1 MALLDQI
8 KARMFQAMKA
18 GNTLEK
24 EILKVAMGEI
34 TTDAARP
41 GRKGD
46 DEETQGIL
54 RKLVKSNEESM
65 EASQDEA
72 QKAQLRAENE
82 VLATFLPKS
91 LGLPEIVAALAPV
104 ADAVKAAGNDGQATG
119 VAMKHLKTLGAV
131 VNGKDV
137 SAAVRQL
144 RGA

>member
-1 MALLDQI
+1 MSLLDQI
-8 KARMFQAMKA
+8 KARMFAAMKS
-18 GNTLEK
+18 GNVTER

-34 TTDAARP
+34 TTEAARP

-46 DEETQGIL
+46 DAETEGIL

-65 EASQDEA
+65 EASQDET
-72 QKAQLRAENE
+72 QKAQLRAEIE
-82 VLATFLPKS
+82 VLNTFLPKS
-91 LGLPEIVAALAPV
+91 LGVAEVVAALAPV

-119 VAMKHLKTLGAV
+119 VAMKHLKSLGAV

-144 RGA
+144 RA

>member
-18 GNTLEK
+18 GNAVER

-46 DEETQGIL
+46 DEEAQAIL
-54 RKLVKSNEESM
+54 KKLVKSNEESI
-65 EASQDEA
+65 EASQDET
-72 QKAQLRAENE
+72 QKAQLRAEIQ
-82 VLATFLPKS
+82 VIGDFLPKS
-91 LGLPEIVAALAPV
+91 LGVDEIVAALAPV

-119 VAMKHLKTLGAV
+119 VAMKHLKSLGAV

-137 SAAVRQL
+137 SSAVRKL
-144 RGA
+144 RG

>member
-18 GNTLEK
+18 GNAVER

-46 DEETQGIL
+46 DEEAQAL
-54 RKLVKSNEESM
+54 LKKLVKSNEESI

-72 QKAQLRAENE
+72 QKAQLRAEIA
-82 VLATFLPKS
+82 VLNDFLPQS
-91 LGLPEIVAALAPV
+91 LGVAEIVAALAPV
-104 ADAVKAAGNDGQATG
+104 AEAVKAAGNDGQATG
-119 VAMKHLKTLGAV
+119 VAMKHLKATGAV

-144 RGA
+144 RG

>member
-8 KARMFQAMKA
+8 KARMFAAMKS
-18 GNTLEK
+18 GNVTER

-34 TTDAARP
+34 TTDAARV

-46 DEETQGIL
+46 DDEAMGL
-54 RKLVKSNEESM
+54 LKKLVKSNQESI

-72 QKAQLRAENE
+72 QKTQLRAEIE
-82 VLATFLPKS
+82 VLNTFLPKS

-119 VAMKHLKTLGAV
+119 VAMKHLKSLAAE

>member
-18 GNTLEK
+18 GSTVEK

-34 TTDAARP
+34 TTDAARAE
-41 GRKGD
+41 RKGD
-46 DEETQGIL
+46 DAEAQAIL
-54 RKLVKSNEESM
+54 KKLVKSNEESIA
-65 EASQDEA
+65 ASQDET
-72 QKAQLRAENE
+72 QKATLLAEIA
-82 VLATFLPKS
+82 VLNDFLPKS
-91 LGLPEIVAALAPV
+91 LALSEIVAALAPV

-119 VAMKHLKTLGAV
+119 VAMKHLKGLGAE

-144 RGA
+144 RS

>member
-1 MALLDQI
+1 MALVDQI
-8 KARMFQAMKA
+8 KARMFQAMKS

-24 EILKVAMGEI
+24 EILRVAMGEI

-41 GRKGD
+41 GKKGD
-46 DEETQGIL
+46 DDEAQAIL
-54 RKLVKSNEESM
+54 KKLVKSNEESL

-72 QKAQLRAENE
+72 AKQQLRAEIA
-82 VLATFLPKS
+82 VLSDFLPKS
-91 LGLPEIVAALAPV
+91 LGVPEIVAALAPV
-104 ADAVKAAGNDGQATG
+104 AEAVKAAGNDGQATG

-144 RGA
+144 RS

>member
-1 MALLDQI
+1 MALLEQI
-8 KARMFQAMKA
+8 KARMFAAMKS
-18 GNTLEK
+18 GNVTER

-34 TTDAARP
+34 TTEQARP

-46 DEETQGIL
+46 DAETEGIL

-65 EASQDEA
+65 EASQDET
-72 QKAQLRAENE
+72 QKAQLRAEIE
-82 VLATFLPKS
+82 VLNTFLPKS
-91 LGLPEIVAALAPV
+91 LGVPEIVAALAPV

-144 RGA
+144 RG

>member
-18 GNTLEK
+18 GNVTER

-54 RKLVKSNEESM
+54 RKLVKSNEETI
-65 EASQDEA
+65 EASQDET
-72 QKAQLRAENE
+72 QKAQLRAEIE
-82 VLATFLPKS
+82 VLNTFLPKS
-91 LGLPEIVAALAPV
+91 LSLAEVVVALAPV
-104 ADAVKAAGNDGQATG
+104 ADGIKAAGNDGQATG

-144 RGA
+144 RA